1 MTRQIDDTTA
11 PQMDDATAPPGPL
24 HQAAGIPLPPADRG
38 PEHGL
43 PGRDIN
49 DAELRSWLLDRSIH
63 SLPFMDGNAR
73 IRSSPCFVPS
83 RRMKALQK
91 AASAACRAYDEL
103 CDIVAR
109 DPSHLTDFFSLTPVQ
124 KMLWY
129 ASGSLWHG
137 IARADI
143 FCTTDGSLAVAEIN
157 SDTPSGV
164 DEAFLLGEFAARKF
178 PGFLN
183 PNSRLR
189 ESFLSVVRGAYRG
202 LRSPSSV
209 PAIALVYPTD
219 IPEDQG
225 MLMLYQE
232 WLEEAGFRVLAGS
245 PSNLGREDNGR
256 ATMFGTEID
265 VLFRHY
271 KTDWWC
277 ERINVW
283 KDAREIPD
291 SSPLLGELANV
302 LGPMVEGRL
311 AVVNPFGAI
320 VTQNKLSLAFFH
332 ENLDLF
338 SPQSQETIRR
348 YIPPTRRLSA
358 CEVKA
363 LEREKDDWVLK
374 SDYGCEGAEVIV
386 GRLTG
391 EEAWSEALRLAEPAH
406 WVVQRYF
413 QAERQD
419 SGLTENYGVYVA
431 GGEPA
436 GLYVRLAGRV
446 TANTAAVVPALERP
460 LLAGGRP
467 RVSPVQCG
475 ASSCSE
481 NVRSLIR
488 AYTPSDRWLPFRMG
502 LILHSAAD
510 PGIPV
515 PFEETPSVSAAM
527 ETGEMLADLIES
539 APAEIEKSMLIV
551 ADLDGVESVA
561 LGGHIAS
568 RADVVL
574 QIENLAHARE
584 SVPLRS
590 TLGALLHFA
599 PLVARNT
606 PGNGFERT
614 AAIIL
619 DRRRLSPLNSSAEQF
634 NNRHWAYMPSVRA
647 LEDLGITA
655 ILYVHPDGEA
665 TESDDLNEDFVQY
678 AGSGIRIS
686 YVSHRIIGAL
696 SRGGIARLLEATER
710 KPVRRETMFS
720 YMLPRGDEGRIYLYN
735 QETADK

>member
-1 MTRQIDDTTA
+1 MTSHVHDTVDS
-11 PQMDDATAPPGPL
+11 PELLQPGVR
-24 HQAAGIPLPPADRG
+24 IPRVTEQRG
-38 PEHGL
+38 AERGM
-43 PGRDIN
+43 N
-49 DAELRSWLLDRSIH
+49 DAELRSWLLDRRIP
-63 SLPFMDGNAR
+63 SLPYMDGNAR
-73 IRSSPCFVPS
+73 LRSSPCFVPS
-83 RRMKALQK
+83 RRMKALRT

-103 CDIVAR
+103 CDILAR

-143 FCTTDGSLAVAEIN
+143 FCTNDGRLAVAEIN

-164 DEAFLLGEFAARKF
+164 DEAFLLGEFAAPKF

-189 ESFLSVVRGAYRG
+189 AAFLSVVDAAYRG
-202 LRSPSSV
+202 LRSPSRV
-209 PAIALVYPTD
+209 PTLAIAYPTD

-232 WLEEAGFRVLAGS
+232 WLEGTGFRVLTGS
-245 PSNLGREDNGR
+245 PSNLGRSDNGR

-277 ERINVW
+277 ERVNVW
-283 KDAREIPD
+283 KDARGIPD
-291 SSPLLGELANV
+291 SSPLLGELTNV

-311 AVVNPFGAI
+311 AVVNPFGAV

-332 ENLDLF
+332 EKMDLF
-338 SPQSQETIRR
+338 SPSSQETIRR
-348 YIPPTRRLSA
+348 YIPVTRRLSV
-358 CEVKA
+358 CDVET
-363 LEREKDDWVLK
+363 LGREKDDWVLK

-391 EEAWSEALRLAEPAH
+391 EEAWGEALRLAEPAH

-419 SGLTENYGVYVA
+419 SGLTENYGVYIA

-436 GLYVRLAGRV
+436 GLYVRLAGGV
-446 TANTAAVVPALERP
+446 TANTAVVVPALERP
-460 LLAGGRP
+460 ILAGESSRAKSV
-467 RVSPVQCG
+467 RCE
-475 ASSCSE
+475 ASSCDE
-481 NVRSLIR
+481 NVRKLIR
-488 AYTPSDRWLPFRMG
+488 AYTPSDRWLPFRMS
-502 LILHSAAD
+502 LIVHSAAD
-510 PGIPV
+510 PEIPI
-515 PFEETPSVSAAM
+515 PFNEIPSVLASS
-527 ETGEMLADLIES
+527 ETGDALAELIEGT
-539 APAEIEKSMLIV
+539 PTEVEKSMLII

-561 LGGHIAS
+561 LGAHIAS

-574 QIENLAHARE
+574 QIENLAHVGE

-599 PLVARNT
+599 PIVSGGASRADNI
-606 PGNGFERT
+606 RT

-619 DRRRLSPLNSSAEQF
+619 DRRRLSPLTSSAHQF

-647 LEDLGITA
+647 LEDLGITTV
-655 ILYVHPDGEA
+655 IYVHPDGEE

-678 AGSGIRIS
+678 SGSGIRICYAS
-686 YVSHRIIGAL
+686 PRIIGTL
-696 SRGGIARLLEATER
+696 RSGGMERLLQATDR
-710 KPVRRETMFS
+710 KPARRETVFS
-720 YMLPRGDEGRIYLYN
+720 YMLPRGDEGRVYLYN
-735 QETADK
+735 QETADR

>member
-1 MTRQIDDTTA
+1 MTSQVHDTFVSPEPLQPGLQI
-11 PQMDDATAPPGPL
+11 PRVGV
-24 HQAAGIPLPPADRG
+24 HRG
-38 PEHGL
+38 PEHGM
-43 PGRDIN
+43 PGREIN
-49 DAELRSWLLDRSIH
+49 DAELRSWLLDRSVP

-73 IRSSPCFVPS
+73 LRSSPCFVPS
-83 RRMKALQK
+83 RRMKALRA

-103 CDIVAR
+103 CDILAR
-109 DPSHLTDFFSLTPVQ
+109 DPSHLTDFFGLTPVQ

-164 DEAFLLGEFAARKF
+164 DEAFLLGEFAAPKF

-189 ESFLSVVRGAYRG
+189 EAFLSVVNGAYQG
-202 LRSPSSV
+202 LRSRSRV
-209 PAIALVYPTD
+209 PTIALAYPTD

-232 WLEEAGFRVLAGS
+232 WLLEAGYTVLTGS
-245 PSNLGREDNGR
+245 PSNLGRGDNGR
-256 ATMFGTEID
+256 ATMFETEID

-277 ERINVW
+277 ERVNVW
-283 KDAREIPD
+283 KDARGIPD
-291 SSPLLGELANV
+291 AFPLVNELTCI

-311 AVVNPFGAI
+311 AVVNPFGAV

-332 ENLDLF
+332 EKLDLF
-338 SPQSQETIRR
+338 SPPSQETIRQ
-348 YIPPTRRLSA
+348 YIPVTKRLSV
-358 CEVKA
+358 CEGKT

-419 SGLTENYGVYVA
+419 SGLTENYGVYIA

-436 GLYVRLAGRV
+436 GLYVRLAGGV
-446 TANTAAVVPALERP
+446 TANTAVVVPALERP
-460 LLAGGRP
+460 ILAGGSARLQSV
-467 RVSPVQCG
+467 RSE
-475 ASSCSE
+475 ALSCNA
-481 NVRSLIR
+481 NVRKLIR
-488 AYTPSDRWLPFRMG
+488 AYTPSDRWLPFRMS

-510 PGIPV
+510 PEIPI
-515 PFEETPSVSAAM
+515 PFELTPSVSASS
-527 ETGEMLADLIES
+527 ETGEKLAELIEC
-539 APAEIEKSMLIV
+539 APAEIEKSILII

-584 SVPLRS
+584 NVPLRA

-599 PLVARNT
+599 PLVAANAPRNGIGR
-606 PGNGFERT
+606 P

-619 DRRRLSPLNSSAEQF
+619 DRRRLGPLISGAEQF

-647 LEDLGITA
+647 LEEIGITTV
-655 ILYVHPDGEA
+655 LYVHPDGDE

-678 AGSGIRIS
+678 SGSGLRICYAS
-686 YVSHRIIGAL
+686 LRTIGTP
-696 SRGGIARLLEATER
+696 RPGGMAGLLQATER
-710 KPVRRETMFS
+710 KPTRRETVFS
-720 YMLPRGDEGRIYLYN
+720 YMLPRGDEGTTYSYN
-735 QETADK
+735 QETADR